1 MAPLWLVTIVTICFF
16 SVTEWH
22 PLVPDRP
29 FIMGQMGSFPPLFLP
44 IGRPTVKYT
53 RHLLCPRSIHQ
64 SPQEA
69 IAADEWMKYLQIIS
83 ACGSCHYWQK
93 PNKQGYRGRTC
104 KHLVFRRSQTK
115 RIRIGRVWQI
125 LDGKGR
131 KFGAADL
138 FVQSKSLQRIRLF
151 KQIDGNNLSWRILN
165 LGRSWEYLF
174 WTDLPNLKLYGGWQ
188 FFRVMQGVAM
198 ASMWWWEHKAGDVGG
213 ERIMMFFKKARVPL
227 LGWGRKH
234 KFSGE
239 EVL

>member
-115 RIRIGRVWQI
+115 RIWIGRVWQI
-125 LDGKGR
+125 LER
-131 KFGAADL
+131 E
-138 FVQSKSLQRIRLF
+138 
-151 KQIDGNNLSWRILN
+151 GNLALPI
-165 LGRSWEYLF
+165 YLF
-174 WTDLPNLKLYGGWQ
+174 RVNRFNGSVCLSKL
-188 FFRVMQGVAM
+188 M
-198 ASMWWWEHKAGDVGG
+198 ETT
-213 ERIMMFFKKARVPL
+213 
-227 LGWGRKH
+227 
-234 KFSGE
+234 
-239 EVL
+239 